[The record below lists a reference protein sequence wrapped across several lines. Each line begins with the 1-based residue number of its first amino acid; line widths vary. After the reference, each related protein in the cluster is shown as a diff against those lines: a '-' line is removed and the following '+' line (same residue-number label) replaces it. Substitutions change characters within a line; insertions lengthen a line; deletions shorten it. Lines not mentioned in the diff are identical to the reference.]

1 MFLEHELNVT
11 IHRSSVR
18 RGSGQD
24 RGAGQ
29 VQGRGAGR
37 DGGRT
42 RGGSSGRARVEAARD
57 SVARSAGIEGKASNG
72 FVIVTKPITL

>member
-18 RGSGQD
+18 RGSDQD

-29 VQGRGAGR
+29 VQRRGAGR
-37 DGGRT
+37 DRGRLEEA
-42 RGGSSGRARVEAARD
+42 RPVAHGSKPLGIVSLAPRV
-57 SVARSAGIEGKASNG
+57 SKA
-72 FVIVTKPITL
+72 KPVMDL